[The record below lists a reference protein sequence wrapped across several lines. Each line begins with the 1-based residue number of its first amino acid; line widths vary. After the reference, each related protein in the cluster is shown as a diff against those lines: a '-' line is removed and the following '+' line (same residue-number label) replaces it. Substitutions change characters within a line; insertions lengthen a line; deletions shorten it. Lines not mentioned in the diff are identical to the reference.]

1 MNQKKWAE
9 QPNEQP
15 RDHRVSP
22 VNQNIVNALDEW
34 HANRYDKTKNNTFMV
49 GISRD
54 GETPHRSLYR
64 FSSALDA
71 VNAYNEYQDWGFA
84 KKFLTVTLYMTN
96 GTIEEKVLHAPK
108 AGECVFERHQYYIA
122 ARILSEAKD
131 SMPEADYN
139 DLVRKFALLFSHDSY
154 RFDPERFFVN
164 CKSSLTEA
172 VE

>member
-1 MNQKKWAE
+1 MNYDQR
-9 QPNEQP
+9 NEQP
-15 RDHRVSP
+15 RIHRIAP
-22 VNQNIVNALDEW
+22 VNQNIVDNLEKW

-64 FSSALDA
+64 FSSPIDA

-96 GTIEEKVLHAPK
+96 GDIEEKVLHAPM

-122 ARILSEAKD
+122 ARILSEAK
-131 SMPEADYN
+131 EGITEEVYN
-139 DLVRKFALLFSHDSY
+139 ELVRQFALLFSHDSY
-154 RFDPERFFVN
+154 RFDPERFFAN
-164 CKSSLTEA
+164 CKSSMTKA